1 MRDDVPR
8 VKVVGV
14 PRGEAPLWVR
24 EKWVGL
30 ELPLARPVTRPRTY
44 LTSGVLSG
52 PRTVWLS
59 LLRLVLGRARRA
71 EGFPVETVAAIAI
84 LERTAPDAAAWWRT
98 NTPHLLKPRR
108 YFVFDA
114 SACQRVVGS

>member
-1 MRDDVPR
+1 MSDDVPR

-14 PRGEAPLWVR
+14 PRGEAPRWVR

-30 ELPLARPVTRPRTY
+30 ELPLARPLTRPRTY
-44 LTSGVLSG
+44 FTSGVLTG
-52 PRTVWLS
+52 PRSVWTS
-59 LLRLVLGRARRA
+59 LLRLVLGRAGR
-71 EGFPVETVAAIAI
+71 EKGFPVETTAAIAI

-108 YFVFDA
+108 YLVFDA
-114 SACQRVVGS
+114 SACQRVAGS